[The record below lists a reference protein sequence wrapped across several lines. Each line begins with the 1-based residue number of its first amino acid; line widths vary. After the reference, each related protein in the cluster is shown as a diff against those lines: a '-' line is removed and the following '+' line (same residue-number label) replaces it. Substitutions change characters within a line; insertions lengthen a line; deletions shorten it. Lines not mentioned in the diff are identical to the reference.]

1 MIVCVYSQSTTN
13 TTTVTTQN
21 TSISWNTTRV
31 LLGKVTQVQSNMI
44 FVGWVSMMCHL
55 ELFHSTCMTAQTQTF
70 LLPWGNINTL
80 RGKTSAA
87 WLSESFWAFFWRG
100 AGIPLSLNL
109 ALCVDFTQA
118 AVAAA
123 SKQSRGG
130 YEESDTKG
138 GKRERMPRSTE
149 AFSENKK

>member
-1 MIVCVYSQSTTN
+1 MPSITFSQHVHDGADTN
-13 TTTVTTQN
+13 IPFALGEYKHLKRKNKCSLTV
-21 TSISWNTTRV
+21 RKF
-31 LLGKVTQVQSNMI
+31 LG
-44 FVGWVSMMCHL
+44 FFGEGWGGGVG
-55 ELFHSTCMTAQTQTF
+55 
-70 LLPWGNINTL
+70 GG
-80 RGKTSAA
+80 R
-87 WLSESFWAFFWRG
+87 
-100 AGIPLSLNL
+100 GIPLSLNL